1 MTGKLGIL
9 AGGGS
14 LPNLIIKACRQSG
27 RELFVV
33 AFEGQA
39 DADLVA
45 GVPHAWVRLGDAGK
59 TLKLLKCASVEE
71 LILVGRIARP
81 TMAALRP
88 DAKALEF
95 FAKMG
100 TKVFGD
106 DALLRALAATLEA
119 EGFAVTS
126 PTAILSD
133 LHVEEGVLGTVG
145 PDESA
150 ELDVS
155 RGIEVLSALSPVD
168 VGQAA
173 AVQEGLVLGVEAVEG
188 TDALIERCGLL
199 KREGPGPVLVK
210 IRKLG
215 QDTRVDLPT
224 VGLATVKLARDA
236 GFRGIAIEARA
247 TLVLEQEHA
256 IAAANKAGMFVIAV
270 TVPAG
275 AAIVEK

>member
-1 MTGKLGIL
+1 M
-9 AGGGS
+9 
-14 LPNLIIKACRQSG
+14 
-27 RELFVV
+27 
-33 AFEGQA
+33 
-39 DADLVA
+39 
-45 GVPHAWVRLGDAGK
+45 
-59 TLKLLKCASVEE
+59 
-71 LILVGRIARP
+71 VGRIARP

-126 PTAILSD
+126 PTAILGD
-133 LHVEEGVLGTVG
+133 LQVEEGVLGTVG

-224 VGLATVKLARDA
+224 VGLATVKRALDA

>member
-14 LPNLIIKACRQSG
+14 LPSLIIEACRQSG
-27 RELFVV
+27 RDLFVV

-39 DADLVA
+39 DADLVVD
-45 GVPHAWVRLGDAGK
+45 VPHAWVRLGAASK
-59 TLKLLKCASVEE
+59 TLKLLKDASVEE
-71 LILVGRIARP
+71 LIFAGRIARP

-88 DAKALEF
+88 DAKAREF

-106 DALLRALAATLEA
+106 DGLLRALAATLEA
-119 EGFAVTS
+119 EGFMVTS
-126 PTAILSD
+126 PTAILGD
-133 LHVEEGVLGTVG
+133 LQVAEGILGANV

-150 ELDVS
+150 RLDIS
-155 RGIEVLSALSPVD
+155 RGIEVINALSPVD
-168 VGQAA
+168 VGQAV

-188 TDALIERCGLL
+188 TDALIERCGSL

-215 QDTRVDLPT
+215 QDIRVDLPT
-224 VGLATVKLARDA
+224 IGHATVKRARDV
-236 GFRGIAIEARA
+236 GFRGIVIEAKA
-247 TLVLEQEHA
+247 ALVLEREHVIVTA
-256 IAAANKAGMFVIAV
+256 DEAGLFVIAV
-270 TVPAG
+270 TV
-275 AAIVEK
+275 EH

>member
-14 LPNLIIKACRQSG
+14 LPNLIIEACRQSG

-33 AFEGQA
+33 AFEDQA
-39 DADLVA
+39 DADLVSD
-45 GVPHAWVRLGDAGK
+45 VPHAWVRLGAAGK
-59 TLKLLKCASVEE
+59 TLKLLKDASVEE
-71 LILVGRIARP
+71 LILAGRITRP

-88 DAKALEF
+88 DAKAVEF

-106 DALLRALAATLEA
+106 DGLLRALAATLEA
-119 EGFAVTS
+119 EGFMVTS
-126 PTAILSD
+126 PTAILGD
-133 LHVEEGVLGTVG
+133 LQVEEGVLGAIG

-150 ELDVS
+150 RLDIS
-155 RGIEVLSALSPVD
+155 RGIDVLNALSPVD
-168 VGQAA
+168 VGQAV

-188 TDALIERCGLL
+188 TDALIERCAPL
-199 KREGPGPVLVK
+199 KRDGPGPILVK

-224 VGLATVKLARDA
+224 IGHATVKQARDA
-236 GFRGIAIEARA
+236 GFRGIAVEANA
-247 TLVLEQEHA
+247 ALVLEREQV
-256 IAAANKAGMFVIAV
+256 IATANEAGLFVIAV
-270 TVPAG
+270 A
-275 AAIVEK
+275 VEN